1 MWGIAPFQENSIRA
15 DKYEALGRPLKQA
28 IPSYVETWKPGER
41 VKPLVVPEDLR
52 TESFYLG
59 DFGQAMKLGVPMATQ
74 QGRPPLRWCSPDR
87 LHNEPPSFACDMWSY
102 MCLFAELYL
111 DFEPFHGWANGG
123 VITTIVEV
131 LGPLPEKWKGSYV
144 GDESRDEWYD
154 PNTTTLWHD
163 SLSGL
168 IESRR
173 PDSDPVERQ
182 HVLSVLQRGFSY
194 CPEERLTATQLLQ
207 DTSFRAIIDKY
218 CG

>member
-1 MWGIAPFQENSIRA
+1 MWGKDPFPEDFSRA
-15 DKYEALGRPLKQA
+15 DKYKVLGRPLKNVM
-28 IPSYVETWKPGER
+28 PSWAEVWKPGEL
-41 VKPLVVPEDLR
+41 VKPFRLPEDWR
-52 TESFYLG
+52 TEYFYLG

-123 VITTIVEV
+123 VITTMVEI

-154 PNTTTLWHD
+154 PNTTLWHD

-207 DTSFRAIIDKY
+207 DTSFRALIDKY